1 MVLGIISVHYSRN
14 IYLKINCIFNT
25 LVLPTMYITNDL
37 VESLYFDFYT
47 LTFCY
52 ATVIPLLIIFL
63 TCTFVWPLNIIA
75 VLGAGTEYHTL
86 IDIYEEK
93 NCYLYTYCLM
103 YYYSTCSKNHGTK
116 QMNKRNL
123 QTLVYIA
130 TVKRSLLQ
138 LSQMLFLLQSTER
151 FFFLILFLHPSYTN
165 LLSLEL
171 EINFENENVCYN
183 YLQHTHLWYSQ
194 NYMIIPYWKSS
205 FFLRAKQWCFC
216 MEVYI
221 HFDSHI
227 GVISTSSVS
236 NCSPVRK

>member
-37 VESLYFDFYT
+37 VKSLYFDFYS

-75 VLGAGTEYHTL
+75 VLGAGTKYHTL
-86 IDIYEEK
+86 IDICEEK
-93 NCYLYTYCLM
+93 NCNLYTYCLM
-103 YYYSTCSKNHGTK
+103 HYYLTCSKNHGTK

-138 LSQMLFLLQSTER
+138 LSQMLFLLQSTYLR
-151 FFFLILFLHPSYTN
+151 KIFFPNLISPSFLYQPIIIRAWNQLWEWKCLLQLSPTYPPLVQSKLHDYPLLEKLLFLESQTMMFLYGSIY
-165 LLSLEL
+165 SL
-171 EINFENENVCYN
+171 
-183 YLQHTHLWYSQ
+183 W
-194 NYMIIPYWKSS
+194 
-205 FFLRAKQWCFC
+205 
-216 MEVYI
+216 
-221 HFDSHI
+221 
-227 GVISTSSVS
+227 
-236 NCSPVRK
+236 

>member
-37 VESLYFDFYT
+37 VESLYFDFYS

-75 VLGAGTEYHTL
+75 VLGAGTKYHTL
-86 IDIYEEK
+86 IDICEEK
-93 NCYLYTYCLM
+93 NCNLYTYCLM
-103 YYYSTCSKNHGTK
+103 HYYLTCSKNHGTK

-138 LSQMLFLLQSTER
+138 LSQMLFLLQSTYLR
-151 FFFLILFLHPSYTN
+151 KIFFLSYFSILPIPTYYHQSLKSTLRMKMSVTIISNIPTSGTVKTTW
-165 LLSLEL
+165 LSLTGKAPFSWEPNNDVFVWKYIFTLIVTL
-171 EINFENENVCYN
+171 E
-183 YLQHTHLWYSQ
+183 W
-194 NYMIIPYWKSS
+194 
-205 FFLRAKQWCFC
+205 
-216 MEVYI
+216 
-221 HFDSHI
+221 
-227 GVISTSSVS
+227 
-236 NCSPVRK
+236 SPLLL